1 MLIRRSVAIVGI
13 IRVIDVYKLFFTTPN
28 PNDDHYHNITL
39 VYSSVE
45 VNLAIITATIPTLRP
60 LFRQWFPTL
69 FGGSSQGRRPY
80 YSEGAYGSRSRGAHT
95 LQSDDR
101 DASNAVSLK
110 NLGGGSGSR
119 ALRTEVTSA
128 SPNTSEEEIMR
139 YHGIM
144 RTTNV
149 HVEYDRRSHDRL

>member
-1 MLIRRSVAIVGI
+1 MGI
-13 IRVIDVYKLFFTTPN
+13 IRVIDVYRIFFTKPDPN
-28 PNDDHYHNITL
+28 VDPYYNISV

-60 LFRQWFPTL
+60 LFRKWFPNL
-69 FGGSSQGRRPY
+69 FSGSSGRSNGRPY
-80 YSEGAYGSRSRGAHT
+80 YNTYGSRSRGAHT

-101 DASNAVSLK
+101 DPSNIVSLK
-110 NLGGGSGSR
+110 KMGGAR
-119 ALRTEVTSA
+119 AHQAEVTTA

-149 HVEYDRRSHDRL
+149 QVEYDERMSTRL